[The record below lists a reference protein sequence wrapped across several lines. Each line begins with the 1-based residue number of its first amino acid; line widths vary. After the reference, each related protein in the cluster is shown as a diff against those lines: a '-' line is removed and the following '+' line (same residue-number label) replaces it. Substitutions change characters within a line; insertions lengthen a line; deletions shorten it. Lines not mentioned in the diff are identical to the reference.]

1 MICRETAMPHDRV
14 LLARIGAPHG
24 VRGEV
29 RLFIFAADPAA
40 LQDYAP
46 LTDEAGTRTFRI
58 KTLRPAKDHFV
69 ARLEGVDSRE
79 AAEALT
85 NQGVYVARDLLPE
98 PDEED
103 DFYQADLIGLAAFT
117 SEGAPFGKVVAVHDF
132 GAGDILEIAPE
143 AGGKTLMLPFTKAVV
158 PSVDL
163 KAGRLT
169 VEPGEWAREEA
180 PPPEADQ
187 G

>member
-1 MICRETAMPHDRV
+1 MPTDRIM
-14 LLARIGAPHG
+14 LARIGAPHG

-29 RLFIFAADPAA
+29 RLFVFASDPDA
-40 LQDYAP
+40 LRRYKP
-46 LTDEAGTRTFRI
+46 LTDESGTRSFVL

-69 ARLEGVDSRE
+69 ARLEGVDTRE

-85 NQGVYVARDLLPE
+85 NQGLHVDRALLPATE
-98 PDEED
+98 DED
-103 DFYQADLIGLAAFT
+103 DFYYADLIGLNAVT
-117 SEGAPFGKVVAVHDF
+117 TEGEAFGKVLAVHDF

-143 AGGKTLMLPFTKAVV
+143 GGGKTIMLPFTRAVV
-158 PSVDL
+158 PSVDI
-163 KAGRLT
+163 KTGRLI
-169 VEPGEWAREEA
+169 VAPGEWAREEA